1 MSLLLIGLFLLGINE
16 LVSGLNFLWIGLP
29 LALISSGLIFYSL
42 LRLQR
47 WTSSIDEAEE
57 RQSIQEEYKTRFGK
71 ILRGLSVLQEKRKSI
86 QKSYFQVEPL
96 EKTIQEKRAMQIQRK
111 SDLEDLFETLIGKT
125 VQENDWEKTYQ
136 GLKKKSNELTEII
149 HTLDL
154 DLEKLNVPEDQIQEE
169 PVDEGYNLQRV
180 IDLQDELGTFE
191 NELEDTQ
198 QALSSLKYVICHE
211 TSDDITISW
220 EKALFHLRL
229 ITEEKKRK
237 FLKLKARLVAEIGVI
252 QILDRIEE
260 EEDQKIQRDINTKEV
275 TDLLTSITG
284 THHSLELVDDQ
295 VFVSDPYN
303 RYSMQDLSTG
313 AREQV
318 QLALRLGIASRISGG
333 NPLFIILDDAF
344 QHSDWSRR
352 EDLVKQV
359 ILLVKK
365 GWQAT
370 YLTMDDHIRD
380 LFLKYGK
387 AAIKKQF
394 TFHTLG

>member
-1 MSLLLIGLFLLGINE
+1 
-16 LVSGLNFLWIGLP
+16 
-29 LALISSGLIFYSL
+29 
-42 LRLQR
+42 
-47 WTSSIDEAEE
+47 
-57 RQSIQEEYKTRFGK
+57 
-71 ILRGLSVLQEKRKSI
+71 
-86 QKSYFQVEPL
+86 
-96 EKTIQEKRAMQIQRK
+96 
-111 SDLEDLFETLIGKT
+111 
-125 VQENDWEKTYQ
+125 
-136 GLKKKSNELTEII
+136 
-149 HTLDL
+149 
-154 DLEKLNVPEDQIQEE
+154 
-169 PVDEGYNLQRV
+169 
-180 IDLQDELGTFE
+180 
-191 NELEDTQ
+191 
-198 QALSSLKYVICHE
+198 
-211 TSDDITISW
+211 
-220 EKALFHLRL
+220 LRL

-260 EEDQKIQRDINTKEV
+260 EEDQKIQRDINTKQV

-284 THHSLELVDDQ
+284 TYRTLELVDDQ
-295 VFVSDPYN
+295 IFISDPYN
-303 RYSMQDLSTG
+303 RYALQDLSTG

-318 QLALRLGIASRISGG
+318 QLALRLGIASRITGG
-333 NPLFIILDDAF
+333 DPLFLILDDAF

-394 TFHTLG
+394 TYHELQ